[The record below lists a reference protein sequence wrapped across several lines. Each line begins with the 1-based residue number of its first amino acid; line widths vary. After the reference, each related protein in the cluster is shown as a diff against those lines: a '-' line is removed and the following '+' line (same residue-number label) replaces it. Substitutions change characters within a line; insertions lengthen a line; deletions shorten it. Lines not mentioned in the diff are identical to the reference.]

1 MWTWLKRISI
11 YVLVVL
17 ALFAC
22 MWASRVFLAPRIVEL
37 LITETTVLGV
47 VLIAILGGLIP
58 ALPLGIGY
66 GLAAAPPVGWKAFRI
81 ALGAAV
87 VELALASLSVPWWL
101 FFTWWVLPLE
111 CLTLVVF
118 FPAAAAAAARWRRA
132 PAAST

>member
-1 MWTWLKRISI
+1 MGTLKRLSS
-11 YVLVVL
+11 YVVLVL

-22 MWASRVFLAPRIVEL
+22 MWASRVFVAPWIIEL
-37 LITETTVLGV
+37 LIAETTLIGV

-58 ALPLGIGY
+58 ALPLGFGY
-66 GLAAAPPVGWKAFRI
+66 GLLAAPPVVGKALRI

-111 CLTLVVF
+111 CLVLVVF
-118 FPAAAAAAARWRRA
+118 FPAAAWAGARWRRA
-132 PAAST
+132 PGGSN

>member
-1 MWTWLKRISI
+1 MGTVKRLSI
-11 YVLVVL
+11 YLLLVL

-22 MWASRVFLAPRIVEL
+22 MWATRVFVAPWIVEQ
-37 LITETTVLGV
+37 LIPETTVLGV

-58 ALPLGIGY
+58 ALPLGIAY
-66 GLAAAPPVGWKAFRI
+66 GLLAAPPVVRRALRI

-87 VELALASLSVPWWL
+87 VELALASLAVPWWL

-118 FPAAAAAAARWRRA
+118 FPAAAWAASRWRRA
-132 PAAST
+132 EVAPA

>member
-1 MWTWLKRISI
+1 MGTLKRLLI
-11 YVLVVL
+11 YLLLVV

-22 MWASRVFLAPRIVEL
+22 MWASRVFVAPWIVEQ

-58 ALPLGIGY
+58 ALPLGIAY
-66 GLAAAPPVGWKAFRI
+66 GLLAPPPTVRKALRI

-118 FPAAAAAAARWRRA
+118 FPAAAWAAARWRRA
-132 PAAST
+132 PVASN

>member
-1 MWTWLKRISI
+1 MGTLKRLSI
-11 YVLVVL
+11 YLLLVL

-22 MWASRVFLAPRIVEL
+22 MWASRIFLAPWIVEQM
-37 LITETTVLGV
+37 ITETTVLGV

-58 ALPLGIGY
+58 ALLLGIGY
-66 GLAAAPPVGWKAFRI
+66 GLLAAPPVVRKALRI

-118 FPAAAAAAARWRRA
+118 FPAVAWAAWRCGAQGAA
-132 PAAST
+132 PA

>member
-1 MWTWLKRISI
+1 MGTLRRLSI
-11 YVLVVL
+11 YLLLVL

-22 MWASRVFLAPRIVEL
+22 MWASRVFVAPWIVEQ
-37 LITETTVLGV
+37 LIAETTVLGV

-58 ALPLGIGY
+58 ALPLGIAY
-66 GLAAAPPVGWKAFRI
+66 GLLAAPPVVRKALRI

-118 FPAAAAAAARWRRA
+118 FPAAAWAASRWRRA
-132 PAAST
+132 RAAPA

>member
-1 MWTWLKRISI
+1 MRTLKRLFL
-11 YVLVVL
+11 YLVLVL

-22 MWASRVFLAPRIVEL
+22 MWASRVFLAPWIVEL
-37 LITETTVLGV
+37 LITETTELGV

-58 ALPLGIGY
+58 ALPLGFGY
-66 GLAAAPPVGWKAFRI
+66 GLLAAPSAVHKAIRI
-81 ALGAAV
+81 ALGASV

-118 FPAAAAAAARWRRA
+118 FPAAAWVAARWRRA
-132 PAAST
+132 PAATN